1 MSLEEIKAAL
11 ADEKVKGEL
20 LDFILPDAQKH
31 LEGKG
36 HVIRTPEQDEAYYK
50 NKFEADVKT
59 VISDL
64 HKKYDDDIFE
74 ATGERKQPTQKTYEF
89 LKEKIKAL
97 KEKASQT
104 GDKVDQDKLNQ
115 LQELLNKA
123 NSEKETAVK
132 EIHEKYFKKGI
143 EGDVANQFD
152 KAAIETPQHLK
163 TDEEKQTYVSNQK
176 RMLKNDFLLKY
187 TAKED
192 KDGNPVYYL
201 GETLQSDTKDGSAL
215 SAAQIIERDYGQYFI
230 KEGKKQAGAGTGKGE
245 KPAAGFTT
253 KAEVHKYLAEKGM
266 DPNTKAYGDELLK
279 LVKEYGIID

>member
-1 MSLEEIKAAL
+1 MSIEEIKAAM
-11 ADEKVKGEL
+11 ADETIKGEV

-97 KEKASQT
+97 KEKASSS

-115 LQELLNKA
+115 LQGLLDKA
-123 NSEKETAVK
+123 NTEKETAVK
-132 EIHEKYFKKGI
+132 EIQEKYFKKGV
-143 EGDVANQFD
+143 EGTVASQFD
-152 KAAIETPQHLK
+152 QASIETPQHLK

-176 RMLKNDFLLKY
+176 RMLKTDFLMKY
-187 TAKED
+187 TAQED

-201 GETLQSDTKDGSAL
+201 GETLQSDPKDGSAL
-215 SAAQIIERDYGQYFI
+215 SAAQIIARDYGQYFI
-230 KEGKKQAGAGTGKGE
+230 KDAKKQSGAGTGKGE
-245 KPAAGFTT
+245 KPAGGFTT
-253 KAEVHKYLAEKGM
+253 REEVHTYLKAKGL
-266 DPNTKAYGDELLK
+266 DENTKAYSDELLK
-279 LVKEYGIID
+279 LLKEHGVTN